1 MKLISKKTTF
11 QFSEVDWR
19 DEAQPQATSKVKT
32 KLSILSVSKEKDWS
46 NNSKLETLP
55 SNYSRRYNKSRR
67 SHSPP
72 ILSTSFPLHHSFS
85 KQPIILSS
93 VAFYSTHFS
102 LSFKELQSFTQSI
115 HHQLLREK
123 NSCNMRTSNG
133 WKSSLLV
140 SNEECLKRRTR
151 ILAKAIFLLSKI
163 LHE

>member
-1 MKLISKKTTF
+1 M
-11 QFSEVDWR
+11 
-19 DEAQPQATSKVKT
+19 A
-32 KLSILSVSKEKDWS
+32 
-46 NNSKLETLP
+46 TLP

-72 ILSTSFPLHHSFS
+72 ILSPSFPLHHSFS

-102 LSFKELQSFTQSI
+102 LSFKELQSFNQSI
-115 HHQLLREK
+115 HHHLLREK

-133 WKSSLLV
+133 RKRSLSF

-151 ILAKAIFLLSKI
+151 ILAKAIFFTLENSLGEKMKNGTTIIRKSARIDKAFHSSI
-163 LHE
+163 HLIIKFFICWLKAS

>member
-1 MKLISKKTTF
+1 M
-11 QFSEVDWR
+11 
-19 DEAQPQATSKVKT
+19 A
-32 KLSILSVSKEKDWS
+32 
-46 NNSKLETLP
+46 TLP

-72 ILSTSFPLHHSFS
+72 ILSPSFPLHHSFS

-115 HHQLLREK
+115 HHHLLREK

-133 WKSSLLV
+133 WKNSLLF

-151 ILAKAIFLLSKI
+151 ILAKAIFFTLENSLREKMKNYDGMTDMLHLMNAAINFIPLLFQNYKNKCSRKI
-163 LHE
+163 

>member
-1 MKLISKKTTF
+1 M
-11 QFSEVDWR
+11 
-19 DEAQPQATSKVKT
+19 A
-32 KLSILSVSKEKDWS
+32 
-46 NNSKLETLP
+46 TLP

-72 ILSTSFPLHHSFS
+72 ILSPSFPLHHSFS

-115 HHQLLREK
+115 HHHLLREK

-133 WKSSLLV
+133 RKRSLLF

-151 ILAKAIFLLSKI
+151 ILAKAIFFTLENSLREKMKNYDGMTDMLHLMNAAINFIPLLFKNYKNKCSRKI
-163 LHE
+163 